1 MKAYFALPSF
11 VLASLSQLE
20 TTDMMEEGPRPS
32 NTKYIGYL
40 EDTEFIQLTKEPTNL
55 NLYSNRAV
63 FKSVDLANVGWEWP

>member
-1 MKAYFALPSF
+1 
-11 VLASLSQLE
+11 
-20 TTDMMEEGPRPS
+20 MMEEGPRPS

-40 EDTEFIQLTKEPTNL
+40 EDTEFVQLTKEPTNL